1 MFSFLYSDLSKQRK
15 TAKHWL
21 RLADKVIHYRRDL
34 LRKSEVA
41 QLREAAADVR
51 KALRTK
57 VDGAKLRMVM
67 STLEE
72 ALETHGGPYFK
83 RSALAENIEVLL
95 IAAILALG
103 VRTYFLQPFKIPTNS
118 MYPSYSGMMAE
129 VYEEPEEAP
138 GALRGVLPGRTQIRL
153 EAPASGTIQ
162 FPVVYNSLAENF
174 SETMWLSQETRG
186 RRFLVFPA
194 NMRAYPVLVG
204 GQPVEAVVPA
214 DFQPHESL
222 RKALSPED
230 ESFRSWVSRL
240 ASEGRVTARDSRVA
254 IVDTG
259 IPVETGETLLA
270 FDIRTGDHLFV
281 DRLSYHFV
289 RPKVGSAVVF
299 RTDNIRLLD
308 QESYYIK
315 RMVGIGGDELE
326 IVEPHL
332 FRNGELLNGRRVWE
346 RINTLEGDYPGYEN
360 RGFLPAGRSIVIP
373 DDHFFSLGDN
383 SPNSLDGRSYG
394 PVGKSELVG
403 RPLWIYYPF
412 TRRWGLAK

>member
-1 MFSFLYSDLSKQRK
+1 MFSFLYSDYRKQRK

-21 RLADKVIHYRRDL
+21 RLAEKVIHYRRDL
-34 LRKSEVA
+34 LRKNEIA
-41 QLREAAADVR
+41 QLREAADDVR
-51 KALRTK
+51 RALRTSA
-57 VDGAKLRMVM
+57 DGAKLRMVM
-67 STLEE
+67 SSLEE
-72 ALETHGGPYFK
+72 ALETHGGPYFR

-118 MYPSYSGMMAE
+118 MYPTYSGMMAR
-129 VYEEPEEAP
+129 VYEDPADAP
-138 GALRGVLPGRTQIRL
+138 GVFRGILPGSSQIRL

-162 FPVVYNSLAENF
+162 FPVFYNAQAPNF
-174 SETMWLSQETRG
+174 SETMWLSEETRG

-194 NMRAYPVLVG
+194 AMRAYPLLVG
-204 GQPVEAVVPA
+204 GQPVQAVVPV

-222 RKALSPED
+222 REALSPD
-230 ESFRSWVSRL
+230 DPSFRSWVNRL
-240 ASEGRVTARDSRVA
+240 ATEGRVSARDSRIA

-259 IPVETGETLLA
+259 IPVETGETILA
-270 FDIRTGDHLFV
+270 FDILSGDHLFV
-281 DRLSYHFV
+281 DRMSYHFT

-326 IVEPHL
+326 IIEPQL
-332 FRNGELLNGRRVWE
+332 FRNGELLNGRRVWQ
-346 RINTLEGDYPGYEN
+346 RINNLEGSYPGYQN
-360 RGFLPAGRSIVIP
+360 RGLLAEGRSIVIP

-383 SPNSLDGRSYG
+383 SPNSLDSRSYG
-394 PVGKSELVG
+394 PVPKTELVG
-403 RPLWIYYPF
+403 RPFWIYYPF